1 MNEMVTAGTR
11 WLTRHLG
18 LLLLVLFSVVSQ
30 GCSHALTDQH
40 PPLADKNVEI
50 PVMIHIAL
58 VGDQPVI
65 SRTRAIEQLA
75 RANRELRPHG
85 VLLYLQGV
93 DHLPHGMAALHR
105 NAERTRLANYAP
117 VDGTLHVF
125 YVHNVTVPQRKSGD
139 RRVSGLHW
147 SYQGTKRDLKRRM
160 YLVVAEDA
168 PNTTL
173 AHEVGHAFGLE
184 HQQDDPANIMCSC
197 EREPDPVFSEV
208 QGHQIRAAAHRFN
221 FEVGN
226 YDDR

>member
-1 MNEMVTAGTR
+1 MKAGLELLSR
-11 WLTRHLG
+11 YAG
-18 LLLLVLFSVVSQ
+18 LALLVLFAVVSH
-30 GCSHALTDQH
+30 GCSHALADTH
-40 PPLADKNVEI
+40 PPLAEKNVEV
-50 PVMIHIAL
+50 PVMIHIAR
-58 VGDQPVI
+58 VGEDPVV

-93 DHLPHGMAALHR
+93 DYLPAGMARLHR
-105 NAERTRLANYAP
+105 NTERTRLASYAP

-147 SYQGTKRDLKRRM
+147 SYQGSKRELRHRM
-160 YLVVAEDA
+160 YLVVAADA
-168 PNTTL
+168 PMTTL

-184 HQQDDPANIMCSC
+184 HKQNDPGNLMCSC
-197 EREPDPVFSEV
+197 ERDADPRFTDG
-208 QGHQIRAAAHRFN
+208 QGHRVRTAAHRFN

-226 YDDR
+226 YDVPR